1 MSAGFSLITKHAI
14 SRAIV
19 TGLFFVAALFFA
31 APKASAED
39 CQKRIIKADHNLHEA
54 IEHHG
59 PASKEA
65 DHARNDLA
73 AARSWCWD
81 HDHRWWDVDSSRW
94 HTEHDWDDHDHDH
107 LYDHH

>member
-1 MSAGFSLITKHAI
+1 MSGGFSLNQKHAI
-14 SRAIV
+14 SRAVI
-19 TGLFFVAALFFA
+19 TGLFFAAALFFA

-59 PASKEA
+59 AESREA
-65 DHARNDLA
+65 EHARHELA
-73 AARSWCWD
+73 EARSWCWD
-81 HDHRWWDVDSSRW
+81 HDHRWWDVDAGRW
-94 HTEHDWDDHDHDH
+94 RTEHDWDEHDHDH

>member
-1 MSAGFSLITKHAI
+1 MTVGFSLLRKHAI
-14 SRAIV
+14 SRAII
-19 TGLFFVAALFFA
+19 TGLFFAAALFFA

-39 CQKRIIKADHNLHEA
+39 CQKRIIRADHNLHEA

-59 PASKEA
+59 SESREA
-65 DHARNDLA
+65 EHARHELA
-73 AARSWCWD
+73 EARSYCWD
-81 HDHRWWDVDSSRW
+81 HDHRWWDVDAGRW